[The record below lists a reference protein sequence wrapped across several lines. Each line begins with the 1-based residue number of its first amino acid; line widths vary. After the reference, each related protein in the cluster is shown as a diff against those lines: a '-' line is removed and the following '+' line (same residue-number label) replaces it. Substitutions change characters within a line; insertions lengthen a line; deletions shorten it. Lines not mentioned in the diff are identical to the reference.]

1 MLSRYAG
8 TDDVTFGITLSSR
21 PADLPGAER
30 MVGLFVNSLPLRIRI
45 DAARPVADLLKLVQ
59 DSQLG
64 IQRFDHC
71 SLTDI
76 QSWSPVP
83 RGEPLFE
90 SLFAFENFP
99 LGDKLGE
106 AVPEIA
112 IRDARLIEKT
122 HYPLTLIVV
131 PGETLTFKVAVDR
144 ERIAD
149 QAASGIFDHL
159 SHVLAA
165 MAADPAQPVSA
176 IGLLPNGNFTAPAAE
191 APLPAP
197 GLREAFAAA
206 VARLPDR
213 VAVADGDAS
222 LTYAELAARAA
233 PLAKRLRAAGTAPGQ
248 PVGIC
253 LERSA
258 DLIAAMLAVVEAGG
272 AYLPLDPAYP
282 AERLAFLVQDS
293 GAKVVITASDLADRL
308 PAGPL
313 VIRIDDQTGDTAEAA
328 DPAPESDPESTAY
341 IIYTSGSTGTPKG
354 VSVTNRNVLRLFRR
368 PPGWFGFDE
377 RDVWTLFH
385 SFAFDFSVWEI
396 WGALLHGGKLRHRP
410 LAGSRDPDAFLELL
424 ERERVTVLNQT
435 PSAFAQLIAADAART
450 APPDSGAPHR
460 RLRRRGAGT
469 RHAGGLG
476 GTARRPRARTR
487 STCTA
492 SPRRR
497 CMSPTARSAA
507 PISKPAAAASIG
519 QPIPDL
525 THRGPRPA
533 PPSGTAR
540 RDRRDLR
547 RRSRR
552 RARLPQPPR
561 PDRRPL
567 HRGPDRDRRH
577 PPLPLRR
584 SGPASARRR
593 YRVLRPQRPSGEGAR
608 LPHRDRRDR
617 SGLDPPPRR
626 RTGPRPGPAR
636 PRWPPAGRRG
646 WR

>member
-1 MLSRYAG
+1 MQVVFDRVPFAVTVEDWSALDDAGQAARLETFLDEDRRRGFAFNRPPLMRVTLIRSGADRWQLVWSHHHLLLDGWSLPILMGELFALYRSQRDGTLPALATPASYGDYVAWLGRQDRATAEAFWRDELAGLESPTPLGIDSRSTGPRAPATDIDQRVYRLAPALTASLAELARRSRVTLASVVEAAWSIVLSRYAG

-45 DAARPVADLLKLVQ
+45 DAARPVTDLLKLVQ

-64 IQRFDHC
+64 VQRFDHC

-176 IGLLPNGNFTAPAAE
+176 IGLLPKGNFAAPAAE

-206 VARLPDR
+206 VARFPDR

-233 PLAKRLRAAGTAPGQ
+233 PLARRLRAAGTAPGQ

-368 PPGWFGFDE
+368 PPRGSSSTNAMSGPCSTPSPSTSPSGKSGERCCTAASWSSSPGWSPAIPTPS
-377 RDVWTLFH
+377 W
-385 SFAFDFSVWEI
+385 ACWSVN
-396 WGALLHGGKLRHRP
+396 
-410 LAGSRDPDAFLELL
+410 GSR
-424 ERERVTVLNQT
+424 
-435 PSAFAQLIAADAART
+435 S
-450 APPDSGAPHR
+450 
-460 RLRRRGAGT
+460 
-469 RHAGGLG
+469 
-476 GTARRPRARTR
+476 
-487 STCTA
+487 
-492 SPRRR
+492 
-497 CMSPTARSAA
+497 
-507 PISKPAAAASIG
+507 
-519 QPIPDL
+519 
-525 THRGPRPA
+525 
-533 PPSGTAR
+533 
-540 RDRRDLR
+540 
-547 RRSRR
+547 
-552 RARLPQPPR
+552 
-561 PDRRPL
+561 
-567 HRGPDRDRRH
+567 
-577 PPLPLRR
+577 
-584 SGPASARRR
+584 
-593 YRVLRPQRPSGEGAR
+593 
-608 LPHRDRRDR
+608 
-617 SGLDPPPRR
+617 
-626 RTGPRPGPAR
+626 
-636 PRWPPAGRRG
+636 
-646 WR
+646 